1 MALSLA
7 IITYNEEENIVRLL
21 DSLTDIVDEI
31 IIVDSFSTDKTKEIC
46 TQKYPQVKF
55 FEKKFNGY
63 GEQKNH
69 ALHLCSHEWVLFLD
83 ADEVP
88 DQNLKKSI
96 QNIVSSENTEFN
108 VYKAKFNNH
117 LGIHLIRFGG
127 WGNVCRERLFRKK
140 YAKYSDDKVHEF
152 LITDQKVGIMEG
164 KLDHYTYKSI
174 HHHVSKINKYSD
186 MMAEKMFERG
196 KKINRFKIIVSP
208 VFEFIKVFIFKLGF
222 LDGFSGFYIDKTMAY
237 YTFLKYIK
245 LNEKI
250 RLYEKIR
257 LQEIEKNTV
266 K

>member
-21 DSLTDIVDEI
+21 NSLADIADEI

-46 TQKYPQVKF
+46 TQKYPQIQF

-69 ALHLCSHEWVLFLD
+69 ALTLCSHEWVLFLD

-88 DQNLKKSI
+88 DENLKKSI
-96 QNIVSSENTEFN
+96 QKIVSSTNTEFN

-117 LGIHLIRFGG
+117 LGSHMIRFGG

-140 YAKYSDDKVHEF
+140 YARYSDDKVHEF
-152 LITDQKVGIMEG
+152 LITDQKTGLLEG
-164 KLDHYTYKSI
+164 KLNHYTYKSI
-174 HHHVSKINKYSD
+174 HHHVAKINKYSD
-186 MMAEKMFERG
+186 MMAEKMFEREL
-196 KKINRFKIIVSP
+196 KIKRFKIIVSP
-208 VFEFIKVFIFKLGF
+208 VFEFIKVFVFKLGF
-222 LDGFSGFYIDKTMAY
+222 LDGFPGFYIAKTMSY

-245 LNEKI
+245 LREKI
-250 RLYEKIR
+250 RLS
-257 LQEIEKNTV
+257 EIEKNTV

>member
-21 DSLTDIVDEI
+21 DSLTDTVDEI
-31 IIVDSFSTDKTKEIC
+31 IIVDSFSTDRTKEIC
-46 TQKYPQVKF
+46 TLKYPQVKF
-55 FEKKFNGY
+55 SEKKFNGY

-69 ALHLCSHEWVLFLD
+69 ALTLCCHEWVLFLD

-88 DQNLKKSI
+88 DEDMKRSI
-96 QNIVSSENTEFN
+96 TEIVSSERTEFN
-108 VYKAKFNNH
+108 VYKARFNNH
-117 LGIHLIRFGG
+117 LGVHLIRFGG

-140 YAKYSDDKVHEF
+140 YARYSDDKVHEF
-152 LITDQKVGIMEG
+152 LITDQKAGLLEG
-164 KLDHYTYKSI
+164 KLNHYTYKSI

-186 MMAEKMFERG
+186 MMAEKMYERG

-208 VFEFIKVFIFKLGF
+208 IFEFIKVFIFKRGF
-222 LDGFSGFYIDKTMAY
+222 LDGFPGFYIAKTMSY

-245 LNEKI
+245 LREKI
-250 RLYEKIR
+250 RLV
-257 LQEIEKNTV
+257 EIEKEKNRI

>member
-21 DSLTDIVDEI
+21 NSLADTADEI

-46 TQKYPQVKF
+46 TQKYPQIKF

-69 ALHLCSHEWVLFLD
+69 ALNLCSHEWVLFLD

-88 DQNLKKSI
+88 DEDMKRSI
-96 QNIVSSENTEFN
+96 VEIVSSESAEFN
-108 VYKAKFNNH
+108 VYKARFNNH

-140 YAKYSDDKVHEF
+140 YARYSDDKVHEF
-152 LITDQKVGIMEG
+152 LITDQKSGLLEG
-164 KLDHYTYKSI
+164 RLNHYTYKSI

-186 MMAEKMFERG
+186 MMAEKMYERG
-196 KKINRFKIIVSP
+196 QKINRFKIIVSP
-208 VFEFIKVFIFKLGF
+208 IFEFIKVFIFKRGF
-222 LDGFSGFYIDKTMAY
+222 LDGFPGFYIAKTMSY

-245 LNEKI
+245 LREKI
-250 RLYEKIR
+250 RLV
-257 LQEIEKNTV
+257 EIEKE
-266 K
+266 KIQ

>member
-21 DSLTDIVDEI
+21 DSLADTVDET

-46 TQKYPQVKF
+46 AQKYPQAKF

-88 DQNLKKSI
+88 DEDMKRAIKTI
-96 QNIVSSENTEFN
+96 ISSESTEFN

-117 LGIHLIRFGG
+117 LGIHLIKYGG
-127 WGNVCRERLFRKK
+127 WGNVYRERLFRKK
-140 YAKYSDDKVHEF
+140 YARYSDDKVHEF
-152 LITDQKVGIMEG
+152 LITDQKSGLLEG
-164 KLDHYTYKSI
+164 KLNHYTYKSI

-208 VFEFIKVFIFKLGF
+208 IFEFIKVFIFKLGF
-222 LDGFSGFYIDKTMAY
+222 LDGFPGFYIAKTMSY

-245 LNEKI
+245 LREKI
-250 RLYEKIR
+250 RLV
-257 LQEIEKNTV
+257 EIEMEKDRI

>member
-21 DSLTDIVDEI
+21 NSLADTADEI

-46 TQKYPQVKF
+46 TQKYPQIKF

-69 ALHLCSHEWVLFLD
+69 ALNLCSHEWVLFLD

-88 DQNLKKSI
+88 DEDMKRSI
-96 QNIVSSENTEFN
+96 VEIVSSESAEFN
-108 VYKAKFNNH
+108 VYKARFNNH

-140 YAKYSDDKVHEF
+140 YARYSDDKVHEF
-152 LITDQKVGIMEG
+152 LITDQKSGLLEG
-164 KLDHYTYKSI
+164 RLNHYTYKSI

-186 MMAEKMFERG
+186 MMAEKMYERG
-196 KKINRFKIIVSP
+196 QKINRFKIIVSP
-208 VFEFIKVFIFKLGF
+208 IFEFIKVFIFKRGF
-222 LDGFSGFYIDKTMAY
+222 LDGFPGFYIAKTMSY

-245 LNEKI
+245 LREKI
-250 RLYEKIR
+250 RLV
-257 LQEIEKNTV
+257 EIEKEKNRI

>member
-21 DSLTDIVDEI
+21 DSLTGIVDEI

-55 FEKKFNGY
+55 FEKTFNGY

-69 ALHLCSHEWVLFLD
+69 ALDLCSHEWVLFLD

-88 DQNLKKSI
+88 DAALKKSI
-96 QNIVSSENTEFN
+96 QKIISSESTACN

-127 WGNVCRERLFRKK
+127 WGNVYRERLFRKK
-140 YAKYSDDKVHEF
+140 YARYSDDKVHEF
-152 LITDQKVGIMEG
+152 LITDQKGSIMEG
-164 KLDHYTYKSI
+164 RLNHYTYKSI

-196 KKINRFKIIVSP
+196 MKVKRFKIIVSP
-208 VFEFIKVFIFKLGF
+208 VFEFIKVFIFRLGF
-222 LDGFSGFYIDKTMAY
+222 LDGFPGFYIAKTMSY

-245 LNEKI
+245 LREKV
-250 RLYEKIR
+250 RLSELKKHNR
-257 LQEIEKNTV
+257 
-266 K
+266 

>member
-1 MALSLA
+1 MTLSLA

-21 DSLTDIVDEI
+21 DSLEDIADEI
-31 IIVDSFSTDKTKEIC
+31 IILDSFSTDQTKEIC
-46 TQKYPQVKF
+46 TQKYPHVKF

-69 ALHLCSHEWVLFLD
+69 ALNLCSHEWILFLD

-88 DQNLKKSI
+88 DENLKRAIRK
-96 QNIVSSENTEFN
+96 IVSSENAEFN

-117 LGIHLIRFGG
+117 LGSHLIKFGG
-127 WGNVCRERLFRKK
+127 WGDVCRERLFRKK

-152 LITDQKVGIMEG
+152 LITDQKSGLLDG

-208 VFEFIKVFIFKLGF
+208 TFEFIKVFVFKLGF
-222 LDGFSGFYIDKTMAY
+222 LDGFPGFYIAKTMSY

-245 LNEKI
+245 LREKV
-250 RLYEKIR
+250 RL
-257 LQEIEKNTV
+257 LEIEKNKV

>member
-21 DSLTDIVDEI
+21 DSLTDTVDEI
-31 IIVDSFSTDKTKEIC
+31 IIVDSFSTDRTKEIC
-46 TQKYPQVKF
+46 TQKYPQVRF
-55 FEKKFNGY
+55 SEKKFNGY

-69 ALHLCSHEWVLFLD
+69 ALTLCSHEWVLFLD

-88 DQNLKKSI
+88 DEDMKRSI
-96 QNIVSSENTEFN
+96 TEIVSSERAEFN
-108 VYKAKFNNH
+108 VYKARFNNH
-117 LGIHLIRFGG
+117 LGVHLIRFGG

-140 YAKYSDDKVHEF
+140 YARYSDDKVHEF
-152 LITDQKVGIMEG
+152 LITNQKAGLLEG
-164 KLDHYTYKSI
+164 KLNHYTYKSI

-186 MMAEKMFERG
+186 MMAEKMYERG

-208 VFEFIKVFIFKLGF
+208 IFEFIKVFIFKRGF
-222 LDGFSGFYIDKTMAY
+222 LDGFPGFYIAKTMSY

-245 LNEKI
+245 LREKI
-250 RLYEKIR
+250 RLV
-257 LQEIEKNTV
+257 EIEKEKNRI

>member
-21 DSLTDIVDEI
+21 DSLTDTVDEI

-55 FEKKFNGY
+55 SEKKFNGY
-63 GEQKNH
+63 GEQKSH
-69 ALHLCSHEWVLFLD
+69 ALTLCSHEWVLFLD

-88 DQNLKKSI
+88 DEDMKRSI
-96 QNIVSSENTEFN
+96 TEIVSSERTEFN
-108 VYKAKFNNH
+108 VYKARFNNH
-117 LGIHLIRFGG
+117 LGVHLIRFGG

-140 YAKYSDDKVHEF
+140 YARYSDDKVHEF
-152 LITDQKVGIMEG
+152 LITDQKAGLLEG
-164 KLDHYTYKSI
+164 KLNHYTYKSI

-186 MMAEKMFERG
+186 MMAEKMYERG

-208 VFEFIKVFIFKLGF
+208 IFEFIKVFIFKRGF
-222 LDGFSGFYIDKTMAY
+222 LDGFPGFYIAKTMSY

-245 LNEKI
+245 LREKI
-250 RLYEKIR
+250 RLV
-257 LQEIEKNTV
+257 EIEKEKNRI

>member
-1 MALSLA
+1 MPISLA

-21 DSLTDIVDEI
+21 NSLADIADEV

-69 ALHLCSHEWVLFLD
+69 ALNLCSHEWVLFLD

-88 DQNLKKSI
+88 DEEMKKSI
-96 QNIVSSENTEFN
+96 QKIVSSESTEFN
-108 VYKAKFNNH
+108 VYMAKFNNH
-117 LGIHLIRFGG
+117 LGIHLIKYGG
-127 WGNVCRERLFRKK
+127 WGNVYRDRLFRKK
-140 YAKYSDDKVHEF
+140 YARYSDDKVHEF
-152 LITDQKVGIMEG
+152 LITDQKLGLLEG
-164 KLDHYTYKSI
+164 RLNHYTYKSI

-196 KKINRFKIIVSP
+196 KRINRFKIIVSP
-208 VFEFIKVFIFKLGF
+208 IFEFIKVFIFKRGF
-222 LDGFSGFYIDKTMAY
+222 LDGFPGFYIAKTMSY

-245 LNEKI
+245 LREKI
-250 RLYEKIR
+250 RLSESE
-257 LQEIEKNTV
+257 QNTV

>member
-1 MALSLA
+1 MPISLA

-21 DSLTDIVDEI
+21 NSLADIADEV

-69 ALHLCSHEWVLFLD
+69 ALNLCSHEWVLFLD

-88 DQNLKKSI
+88 DEEMKKSI
-96 QNIVSSENTEFN
+96 QKIVSSESTEFN
-108 VYKAKFNNH
+108 VYMAKFNNH
-117 LGIHLIRFGG
+117 LGIHLIKYGG
-127 WGNVCRERLFRKK
+127 WGNVYRDRLFRKK
-140 YAKYSDDKVHEF
+140 YARYSDDKVHEF
-152 LITDQKVGIMEG
+152 LITDQKSGLLEG
-164 KLDHYTYKSI
+164 RLNHYTYKSI

-196 KKINRFKIIVSP
+196 KRINRFKIIVSP
-208 VFEFIKVFIFKLGF
+208 IFEFIKVFIFKRGF
-222 LDGFSGFYIDKTMAY
+222 LDGFPGFYIAKTMSY

-245 LNEKI
+245 LREKI
-250 RLYEKIR
+250 RLSESE
-257 LQEIEKNTV
+257 QNTV